1 MQDFRRPPRNI
12 PVTQPGDAVE
22 RDADRLADQ
31 IEKNGAGVP
40 GKQALP
46 GAAIDLT
53 GVRIHSGDDASE
65 SAQALGAVAYTVGD
79 DVVLGKGADP
89 NSATS
94 RRLLAHE
101 LAHVVQQRVSP
112 GPPTVYRQARDPKK
126 QAGPPKDAKP
136 SGPGAKS
143 PGPDVRPGD
152 PASRPIK
159 EVLRLDQAI
168 PIRGL
173 AASQPNY
180 VDRAAYRLT
189 SPTISAEIFVMPKG
203 SADDDKGIGVL
214 KGDFFV
220 EADPLSGASI
230 EQNQVYRSRAVAEAV
245 VADLNRL
252 TPGVVNYTYY
262 LRDGL
267 IFPTILSDTT
277 VPQLMTAVR
286 AKFEQDRQDIKA
298 TGDLAEAL
306 LWWYVGARFPLR
318 IGRGPVP
325 EGAPIPPA
333 AVFSAGKAAEELVS
347 ATSSIVNPGQ
357 RMLAAARQLS
367 SLPRLSAGQ
376 KVEVMLAF
384 FKRIGFAVS
393 KAGVVDDG
401 ARLVMYSEDSR
412 YAFAFLKDSAEI
424 LYGKFDMAKFE
435 YVWQLLK

>member
-1 MQDFRRPPRNI
+1 MPEFLQPPRNI
-12 PVTQPGDAVE
+12 PVTQPEDDVE
-22 RDADRLADQ
+22 RDADRLAEQ
-31 IEKNGAGVP
+31 IEKKEAGVP

-46 GAAIDLT
+46 SAAIDLT

-65 SAQALGAVAYTVGD
+65 SARALGAVAYTVGD
-79 DVVLGKGADP
+79 DVVLGEEADP
-89 NSATS
+89 NSAAG

-112 GPPTVYRQARDPKK
+112 GPSTVYRQARDPKK
-126 QAGPPKDAKP
+126 QAVPPKGAKP

-143 PGPDVRPGD
+143 PGPDVHPGD
-152 PASRPIK
+152 LASRPIK

-168 PIRGL
+168 PIKGL
-173 AASQPNY
+173 PASQPNY
-180 VDRAAYRLT
+180 VDQAAYRLT

-203 SADDDKGIGVL
+203 SADGDEGIGVL

-220 EADPLSGASI
+220 EADPLSGASFG
-230 EQNQVYRSRAVAEAV
+230 QNQVYRSRAVAEAV

-252 TPGVVNYTYY
+252 TPDLVNYTYY

-277 VPQLMTAVR
+277 VPRLMTAVR

-298 TGDLAEAL
+298 TGDMAEAL

-318 IGRGPVP
+318 IGPVP
-325 EGAPIPPA
+325 EGAPIVPA
-333 AVFSAGKAAEELVS
+333 VVFNAGKAAEELVS

-384 FKRIGFAVS
+384 FKRTGFAVS

-424 LYGKFDMAKFE
+424 LYGKFDVAKFE